1 MAAFCFVRG
10 MSVFTPA
17 AVDGFNEQPDSLQS
31 LLLHQ
36 RIIIERESLKEINEE
51 LRCTQAQQHQL
62 SSAGTLLNSLDS
74 EK

>member
-1 MAAFCFVRG
+1 

-17 AVDGFNEQPDSLQS
+17 AVNGFNEQLDSLQS

-62 SSAGTLLNSLDS
+62 SSAGTSPNSLDS
-74 EK
+74 DK